1 MMRYRFV
8 WYGGRYIYVCP
19 CSSSFGRSAVFER
32 DFDKFSDVVK
42 GPFCFPGGYA
52 WETNLSDVLTFK
64 LFKLKGIAK
73 CVRSYRLAQVI
84 ES

>member
-1 MMRYRFV
+1 MRYRFV
-8 WYGGRYIYVCP
+8 WFGGRYIYVCP
-19 CSSSFGRSAVFER
+19 CSVSFGCNAVFER

-42 GPFCFPGGYA
+42 GPYCFPSGYA

-73 CVRSYRLAQVI
+73 CVRSYQKALAV
-84 ES
+84 EL